1 MNEKLIHAIKLREE
15 GKTFNEIG
23 NLLNVGERRA
33 SQIYHDAIRMKEKE
47 ALLPEWTKGL
57 NLNIANALLS
67 SGYRSKQE
75 VISGIKSKKIGL
87 VRGSSQGLIL
97 GVGRS
102 AIRDISIW
110 SGLSTPQQEA
120 RMEAIT
126 LLESEG
132 YIIKRPSK

>member
-1 MNEKLIHAIKLREE
+1 
-15 GKTFNEIG
+15 
-23 NLLNVGERRA
+23 
-33 SQIYHDAIRMKEKE
+33 MKKSE
-47 ALLPEWTKGL
+47 ALLPEWTSGL
-57 NLNIANALLS
+57 NLNIANALIS

-75 VISGIKSKKIGL
+75 VIGGIKSKKIGL

-97 GVGRS
+97 GVGRA

-120 RMEAIT
+120 IIEAIS

-132 YIIKRPSK
+132 YIIKKPNK